1 MQKPA
6 GFIATMKLKL
16 ILISGKNAG
25 REIPI
30 SRSRVLIGQAEGC
43 HIRLQDNR
51 VSNWHC
57 VLSVDGGLP
66 FIEDCRSTTGTFVNG
81 KRIVNQQPLKD
92 GDRLAI
98 GRLVVEVRLTE
109 TADGQE
115 QQQTDA
121 PTVAVVAGTTG
132 NHGGHD
138 TTVVDSTRYNGDVDI
153 PGKSDKAIV
162 GQNGNVAGPD
172 PNAGALGRIAPVR
185 NFDET
190 PDLVHQI
197 AREDLD
203 RRYKRWGIFDVLLL
217 ALIGILSCWIG
228 CAVAFLLVA
237 SVLLFDAYS
246 ASQQRKSNAGGQ
258 RRLRLELSTIDLVLA
273 GTGIVLIGVGELLL
287 HWSATGWGWYVTVL
301 DASKWSPRTWIG
313 VAAAWDVVL
322 LAIRFWPQADRS
334 SSAV

>member
-1 MQKPA
+1 
-6 GFIATMKLKL
+6 MKLKL

-81 KRIVNQQPLKD
+81 KRIENQQALKD
-92 GDRLAI
+92 GDRIAI
-98 GRLVVEVRLTE
+98 GRLVVEVRLVP
-109 TADGQE
+109 TADGQG
-115 QQQTDA
+115 QPQADVLTAAVVTDA
-121 PTVAVVAGTTG
+121 TA
-132 NHGGHD
+132 NYGGHD
-138 TTVVDSTRYNGDVDI
+138 IAVVDSPQHSSDVDI
-153 PGKSDKAIV
+153 SGKPDKKIV
-162 GQNGNVAGPD
+162 GQNGPIAEPGL
-172 PNAGALGRIAPVR
+172 GAATVGRIAPVR

-228 CAVAFLLVA
+228 CAVAFLLV
-237 SVLLFDAYS
+237 VLILLIDAYL
-246 ASQQRKSNAGGQ
+246 ASQRRKPNVGW
-258 RRLRLELSTIDLVLA
+258 RLRFELTTIDLILA
-273 GTGIVLIGVGELLL
+273 GTGIVLVGVGELLL
-287 HWSATGWGWYVTVL
+287 HWSSAGWGWYVTVL
-301 DASKWSPRTWIG
+301 DASKWSPRTCIG
-313 VAAAWDVVL
+313 VVVAWDVVL

>member
-1 MQKPA
+1 
-6 GFIATMKLKL
+6 MKLKL

-81 KRIVNQQPLKD
+81 KRIENQQALKD
-92 GDRLAI
+92 GDRIAI
-98 GRLVVEVRLTE
+98 GRLVVEVRLVP
-109 TADGQE
+109 TADGQG
-115 QQQTDA
+115 QPQADVLTAAVVTDA
-121 PTVAVVAGTTG
+121 TA
-132 NHGGHD
+132 NYGGHD
-138 TTVVDSTRYNGDVDI
+138 IAVVDSPQHSSDVDI
-153 PGKSDKAIV
+153 SGKPDKKIV
-162 GQNGNVAGPD
+162 GQNGPIAEPGL
-172 PNAGALGRIAPVR
+172 GAATVGRIAPVR

-228 CAVAFLLVA
+228 CAVAFLLV
-237 SVLLFDAYS
+237 VLILLIDAYL
-246 ASQQRKSNAGGQ
+246 ASQRRKPNVGW
-258 RRLRLELSTIDLVLA
+258 RLRFELTTIDLILA
-273 GTGIVLIGVGELLL
+273 GTGIVLVGVGELLL
-287 HWSATGWGWYVTVL
+287 HWSSAGWGWYVTVL

-313 VAAAWDVVL
+313 VVVAWDVVL
-322 LAIRFWPQADRS
+322 LAIRFWPQADRTS
-334 SSAV
+334 SVA

>member
-1 MQKPA
+1 MQEPA

-81 KRIVNQQPLKD
+81 KRIENQQALKD
-92 GDRLAI
+92 GDRIAV
-98 GRLVVEVRLTE
+98 GRLVVEVRLAPA
-109 TADGQE
+109 ADGQG

-121 PTVAVVAGTTG
+121 LSAAVVAGTTG
-132 NHGGHD
+132 SHGGHD
-138 TTVVDSTRYNGDVDI
+138 TAVVDSPRYNGDVDI

-162 GQNGNVAGPD
+162 GHNGNVAEID

-228 CAVAFLLVA
+228 CAVAFLLV
-237 SVLLFDAYS
+237 VLILLIDAYL
-246 ASQQRKSNAGGQ
+246 ASQRRKPNVGW
-258 RRLRLELSTIDLVLA
+258 RLRFELTTIDLILA
-273 GTGIVLIGVGELLL
+273 GTGIVLVGVGELLL
-287 HWSATGWGWYVTVL
+287 HWSSAGWGWYVTVL
-301 DASKWSPRTWIG
+301 DASKWSPRTCIG
-313 VAAAWDVVL
+313 VVVAWDVVL